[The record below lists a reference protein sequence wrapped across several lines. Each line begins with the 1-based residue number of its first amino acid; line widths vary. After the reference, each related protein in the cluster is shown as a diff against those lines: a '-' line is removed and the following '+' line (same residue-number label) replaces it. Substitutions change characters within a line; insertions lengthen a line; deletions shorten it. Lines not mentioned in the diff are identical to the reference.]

1 MGMEPQFWDSSY
13 KWPISI
19 TTLFFSLLFSQ
30 LCIHTDLGTS
40 QRWINPDWKLLKC
53 PQASKR
59 YYLWGES
66 VVKMIQKSE
75 NKLWGHLGWTNTHN
89 AGISCKVHH
98 TALSPIIFLDN
109 LLPGV
114 PVALGYCCW
123 NGMNAMLLPLMLAW
137 ISQFWLPNEALPP
150 PTLPQMLWNMILM
163 WYCNIISSMSTLSR
177 P

>member
-89 AGISCKVHH
+89 AGISCKVHY

-109 LLPGV
+109 LLPGL
-114 PVALGYCCW
+114 PVVSLGLLLLEWHECDAS
-123 NGMNAMLLPLMLAW
+123 NTHAGMNITVLAAERSTSSSY
-137 ISQFWLPNEALPP
+137 IASNALEHDFNVV
-150 PTLPQMLWNMILM
+150 L
-163 WYCNIISSMSTLSR
+163 
-177 P
+177 